1 MALDGL
7 IIVAINFGDCMSRMI
22 DRLITELVNDSMI
35 QLKKLKKAEVIDV
48 TKDLLTDNLRELTD
62 DTIIKIYEERYKT
75 NLSGV

>member
-1 MALDGL
+1 
-7 IIVAINFGDCMSRMI
+7 MSRMI
-22 DRLITELVNDSMI
+22 DRLIDELVTDGMV
-35 QLKKLKKAEVIDV
+35 QMKKLKKAELIDL

>member
-1 MALDGL
+1 
-7 IIVAINFGDCMSRMI
+7 MSRMI
-22 DRLITELVNDSMI
+22 DRLINELVEDGMV
-35 QLKKLKKAEVIDV
+35 QMKKLKKAELIDL

>member
-1 MALDGL
+1 MSKM
-7 IIVAINFGDCMSRMI
+7 IN
-22 DRLITELVNDSMI
+22 RLINELVEDGMV
-35 QLKKLKKAEVIDV
+35 QMKKLKKAELIDL

>member
-1 MALDGL
+1 
-7 IIVAINFGDCMSRMI
+7 MSRMI

-35 QLKKLKKAEVIDV
+35 QMKKLKKAEVIDV

-62 DTIIKIYEERYKT
+62 DTIIKIYEERYNT

>member
-1 MALDGL
+1 
-7 IIVAINFGDCMSRMI
+7 MSRMI
-22 DRLITELVNDSMI
+22 NRLIAELVDDSMV
-35 QLKKLKKAEVIDV
+35 QMKKLKKAELIDL

>member
-1 MALDGL
+1 
-7 IIVAINFGDCMSRMI
+7 MSRMI
-22 DRLITELVNDSMI
+22 DRLINELVEDGMV
-35 QLKKLKKAEVIDV
+35 QMKRLKKAELIDL

>member
-1 MALDGL
+1 M
-7 IIVAINFGDCMSRMI
+7 IN
-22 DRLITELVNDSMI
+22 RLINELVEDGMV
-35 QLKKLKKAEVIDV
+35 QMKKLKKAELIDL